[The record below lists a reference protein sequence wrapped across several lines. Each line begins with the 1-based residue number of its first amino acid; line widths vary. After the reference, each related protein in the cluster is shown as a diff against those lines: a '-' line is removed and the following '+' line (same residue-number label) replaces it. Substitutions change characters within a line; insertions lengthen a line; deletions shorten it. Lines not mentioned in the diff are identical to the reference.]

1 MIVFIICLCIISI
14 SVPIVFVKKYINT
27 NIIGR
32 IPKSRITPAPNRNTS
47 EQAIEMNSIHGPP
60 SMNDFES
67 TGRINMEEFFQ
78 EIVSGQPSQ
87 PQVQPTRTFTLPL
100 NVSKYNENLISF
112 SGIFILGAFLL
123 LMSGIAFGSR
133 FGWISLN
140 QSIYYWYINFC
151 CLPVILPTIYFGRKP
166 NHLVVVMKDLN
177 LLLNTTL

>member
-1 MIVFIICLCIISI
+1 M
-14 SVPIVFVKKYINT
+14 PIVFVKKYINT

-47 EQAIEMNSIHGPP
+47 EEAIEMNSIHGLG
-60 SMNDFES
+60 SINDVES

-87 PQVQPTRTFTLPL
+87 PQGQPAGTFSVPL

-123 LMSGIAFGSR
+123 LLSGIAFGSR
-133 FGWISLN
+133 FDWISLN
-140 QSIYYWYINFC
+140 QSNYFWYINFC

-177 LLLNTTL
+177 ML

>member
-1 MIVFIICLCIISI
+1 MIR
-14 SVPIVFVKKYINT
+14 
-27 NIIGR
+27 R
-32 IPKSRITPAPNRNTS
+32 IPKPRITLAPARNTF

-60 SMNDFES
+60 SMNDVES

-87 PQVQPTRTFTLPL
+87 PQVQPTRNLTLPL

-112 SGIFILGAFLL
+112 SGIFILGAFFI
-123 LMSGIAFGSR
+123 LMSGITVGSR
-133 FGWISLN
+133 HGWINLN

-177 LLLNTTL
+177 LLQIKNKKMCLQSLHKALLSTF

>member
-1 MIVFIICLCIISI
+1 M
-14 SVPIVFVKKYINT
+14 PIVFVKKYINT

-47 EQAIEMNSIHGPP
+47 EQAIQLPFMNSIHGPP
-60 SMNDFES
+60 SMNDVES
-67 TGRINMEEFFQ
+67 MGRINMEEFFQ
-78 EIVSGQPSQ
+78 EIVSGQP
-87 PQVQPTRTFTLPL
+87 TRTFTLPF

-123 LMSGIAFGSR
+123 LMSGIAAGSR

-140 QSIYYWYINFC
+140 QSNYFWYINVC

-166 NHLVVVMKDLN
+166 NNLVVVMKDLN
-177 LLLNTTL
+177 LL

>member
-1 MIVFIICLCIISI
+1 MIICLCIISI
-14 SVPIVFVKKYINT
+14 SVPIVFVKKYIHT
-27 NIIGR
+27 KIIGR
-32 IPKSRITPAPNRNTS
+32 IPKSRITPAPARNIP
-47 EQAIEMNSIHGPP
+47 EQAIEMESIHTEPNT
-60 SMNDFES
+60 NDFES

-151 CLPVILPTIYFGRKP
+151 CLPVILPTIYFG
-166 NHLVVVMKDLN
+166 
-177 LLLNTTL
+177 

>member
-1 MIVFIICLCIISI
+1 M
-14 SVPIVFVKKYINT
+14 PIVFVKKYINT

-47 EQAIEMNSIHGPP
+47 EQAIEMNSIHGPS

-67 TGRINMEEFFQ
+67 TGGINMEEFFQ
-78 EIVSGQPSQ
+78 EIVSGQPNQ

-100 NVSKYNENLISF
+100 NVTKYNENLISF

-140 QSIYYWYINFC
+140 QSNYFWYINFC

-166 NHLVVVMKDLN
+166 NHLVSVMKDLN
-177 LLLNTTL
+177 LL